1 LESESYLVLLKIFP
15 VSDQN
20 LQFQWMTEG
29 LCLVIV
35 LFIISAIF
43 SGFESACFSLSTDQ
57 KASLDGM
64 RKKSSEK
71 VLTLL
76 SDTEKLIATLI
87 ITNIIVNLLIIFVS
101 AFLLNQFPAFSLV
114 SLSGIALQIGIISLA
129 ILVFSKIL
137 PKIYGRRNALGFA
150 LIAVYPVFIAR
161 KIFSPFIFL
170 LIRLNTLMNLRI
182 IPNRNNLS
190 IDELSDALDNTNDV
204 VTEDRKILMSIVN
217 FSNIEVSE
225 VMKPRMDVVA
235 ADTATRFTE
244 LIQIINDSGYSR
256 IPVFS
261 ETFDNIKGILY
272 VKDLLPFLGEKENFK
287 WQELIR
293 PGYYVPETKKIKD
306 LLQEFLDKKIHM
318 AVVVDEYG
326 GTEGIVTLED
336 VLEEIVGEITDES
349 DEVESYYS
357 RIDDNNYIFDGKILL
372 NDFFKIVKISE
383 ELFEP
388 IRGEADTLAGLILE
402 IKGEIPPVNETIMLK
417 NFSFTMLSVD
427 DRRIKKIKFTIDKN
441 FKSR

>member
-1 LESESYLVLLKIFP
+1 
-15 VSDQN
+15 
-20 LQFQWMTEG
+20 
-29 LCLVIV
+29 
-35 LFIISAIF
+35 
-43 SGFESACFSLSTDQ
+43 
-57 KASLDGM
+57 
-64 RKKSSEK
+64 
-71 VLTLL
+71 
-76 SDTEKLIATLI
+76 
-87 ITNIIVNLLIIFVS
+87 
-101 AFLLNQFPAFSLV
+101 
-114 SLSGIALQIGIISLA
+114 
-129 ILVFSKIL
+129 
-137 PKIYGRRNALGFA
+137 
-150 LIAVYPVFIAR
+150 
-161 KIFSPFIFL
+161 
-170 LIRLNTLMNLRI
+170 
-182 IPNRNNLS
+182 
-190 IDELSDALDNTNDV
+190 
-204 VTEDRKILMSIVN
+204 
-217 FSNIEVSE
+217 
-225 VMKPRMDVVA
+225 MDVVA